1 MSRNRAA
8 VVGSSSRGLSFIWIK
23 QKSDCFFY
31 LFGLREGDHSL
42 GNLLFLTTLSR
53 INNFLIKI
61 KLGRNGGRYNSHS
74 AKRNISNFRVT
85 KIYRVQRTYRMRSI
99 YRQSI
104 CLFYNKLD
112 ILLRNSIY
120 KSLIYSIYFAE
131 AKCVNL
137 VAFY

>member
-1 MSRNRAA
+1 MQNAKFRDLRSALYQSCGGA
-8 VVGSSSRGLSFIWIK
+8 KPILPT
-23 QKSDCFFY
+23 C
-31 LFGLREGDHSL
+31 REGDHSL

-61 KLGRNGGRYNSHS
+61 KLGRNGGRYHSHS

-99 YRQSI
+99 YRLSI
-104 CLFYNKLD
+104 CLFNNKLD

-120 KSLIYSIYFAE
+120 KSKRFIRYILLKQNE
-131 AKCVNL
+131 
-137 VAFY
+137 

>member
-1 MSRNRAA
+1 MQNSERKALILIASCKWQVANSETLR
-8 VVGSSSRGLSFIWIK
+8 V
-23 QKSDCFFY
+23 DCTQNCSGAKPI
-31 LFGLREGDHSL
+31 LPTCREGDHSL

-120 KSLIYSIYFAE
+120 KSKDLFDIF
-131 AKCVNL
+131 C
-137 VAFY
+137 